1 MQRVRQRPLS
11 VLIAGVVLCTLI
23 GFWPRPGHAAR
34 ATIVL
39 ADANRAWSMG
49 RFFRTG
55 LALDSPN
62 GPGGVLLVPTRIQ
75 PRFNTTTALPIP
87 LSSHATVTYR
97 NRIFVVGGDTLV
109 NGQLLKSARVFS
121 TRLLPERALGDL
133 EPWQELP
140 ALPVA
145 VADPALVVAEVGGQ
159 PFLIVLGGLL
169 GRTNPDVG
177 ELQQVSTK
185 RIFAYPLNMDEQGVL
200 GAPGQWSEL
209 SQVLPHTPDYD
220 QPVFEGTGLRGSGA
234 YDLMAAVVSI
244 AGQPYLYIFGGHNRT
259 FNGSGY
265 QDAIAST
272 IYRAPLARNG
282 GTLQI
287 GTWDWSDGSQHIL
300 SETND
305 PLPLAGAV
313 AVSYTDPLLNKTA
326 VYLTGGYN
334 AVVGD
339 QPTRET
345 HVYVAVI
352 DGANAATPL
361 RWHPPGSMSAPRDSH
376 GAIQFNGIVVLG
388 AGRDQNGEATTTMAS
403 GLIEPD
409 LSLYRDPNNP
419 DAPNFEVLTGGV
431 AEARALHTM
440 ATLNN
445 YEHGSFGYII
455 GGEKVTGGTII
466 QATPDV
472 LVVDLDQP
480 PQPGESV
487 VSEGTYSTPVYD
499 FGSNAKYYSISWRAM
514 VSSNYGADTNPIQLA
529 YRVGNDPLNLPA
541 PVPIPVRTVN
551 GVNTFAFSP
560 NLEGRYIQFV
570 ATLRADTAAQSPI
583 LDQLALEIE
592 REGFPNLK
600 VVNAGMQVNTG
611 GTPRFIPNVTIG
623 NKPYTKVVNGQ
634 TVTVPALPANWDGEG
649 TLYVDMY
656 ITRDDGTGTRP
667 NPPTLGQAGTVYAK
681 VDKASL
687 PVNAEYTIPVTS
699 SPHPYTWR
707 PASCAQA
714 PCPLVDWNSIFSQP
728 GTYHVWVMVD
738 SIDQATIN
746 AEPDPTLRQ
755 QLASFG
761 RVVEAQAGGT
771 DGETD
776 NTFYFSVEIT
786 QAPPRVLLPMVVKSG
801 VGTQSVT
808 QPTPSSTPQG
818 RD

>member
-1 MQRVRQRPLS
+1 MRQVGQRPLIAMIVGMLLC
-11 VLIAGVVLCTLI
+11 VLA
-23 GFWPRPGHAAR
+23 GFWPQSGRAAR
-34 ATIVL
+34 ATVVL
-39 ADANRAWSMG
+39 ADANRAWSAG

-62 GPGGVLLVPTRIQ
+62 GPGGVLLVPTSIQ
-75 PRFNTTTALPIP
+75 PRFKTTLPLPVP
-87 LSSHATVTYR
+87 LSSHASATYG
-97 NRIFVVGGDTLV
+97 NRIFVVGGDTLI
-109 NGQLLKSARVFS
+109 NGQLVKSARVFS
-121 TRLLPERALGDL
+121 ARLLPERAEGDL
-133 EPWQELP
+133 EPWEELP
-140 ALPVA
+140 PLPVA
-145 VADPALVVAEVGGQ
+145 VADPALVIAEVGGQ

-169 GRTNPDVG
+169 GRTSPNLG
-177 ELQQVSTK
+177 ELQTVSTK
-185 RIFAYPLNMDEQGVL
+185 RIFFYPLTMDEQGRL
-200 GAPGQWSEL
+200 GAQAQWAEAGR
-209 SQVLPHTPDYD
+209 VLPHAPDYD
-220 QPVFEGTGLRGSGA
+220 LPEFEGTGLRGSGA
-234 YDLMAAVVSI
+234 YDLMAAVVPI

-259 FNGSGY
+259 FNGSAY

-282 GTLQI
+282 SALQI
-287 GTWDWSDGSQHIL
+287 GAWDWSDDSQHIL

-313 AVSYTDPLLNKTA
+313 AVSYSDPLLNKTA

-352 DGANAATPL
+352 DGANPATPL
-361 RWHPPGSMSAPRDSH
+361 SWHPPGSMSAPRDSH

-388 AGRDQNGEATTTMAS
+388 AGRDQNGDATTTMAA
-403 GLIEPD
+403 GYLEAD

-419 DAPNFEVLTGGV
+419 NAPNFEVLVGGI

-445 YEHGSFGYII
+445 REHGSFGYII
-455 GGEKVTGGTII
+455 GGEKASGSSII

-480 PQPGESV
+480 PQPGDSV
-487 VSEGTYSTPVYD
+487 VSEGTYTTPVYD
-499 FGSNAKYYSISWRAM
+499 FGQNAKYYSLNWKAI
-514 VSSNYGADTNPIQLA
+514 VSANYNAQTNPIQLA

-551 GVNTFAFSP
+551 GVNTFTFNP

-570 ATLRADTAAQSPI
+570 ATLKADTAAQSPI
-583 LDQLALEIE
+583 LDQLSLELE

-600 VVNAGMQVNTG
+600 IINAGMQVNNTG
-611 GTPRFIPNVTIG
+611 NPRFIPNVTIG

-634 TVTVPALPANWDGEG
+634 TITVPALPANWDGEG

-656 ITRDDGTGTRP
+656 ITRDNGTGTQP

-728 GTYHVWVMVD
+728 GRYHVWVMVD
-738 SIDQATIN
+738 SIDQDTIN
-746 AEPDPTLRQ
+746 AEQDATLRQ

-761 RVVEAQAGGT
+761 RVVEAQTGGT

-776 NTFYFSVEIT
+776 NTFYFSVDVT
-786 QAPPRVLLPMVVKSG
+786 QVAPRVLLPLVVKSG
-801 VGTQSVT
+801 TGIQSASE
-808 QPTPSSTPQG
+808 PTPTSTPRG